1 MVRMRSRRRYLAA
14 LTLTLAGAAFAADLR
29 LPLRSRVEAFKG
41 SGVWQE
47 VRLDAALSIPQ
58 TAILICD
65 MWDKHWC
72 SGFYSDKQEIFD
84 AIAVR
89 ELDTFRAGIE
99 RAFTARQLIFSPRK
113 SLGRVLD
120 AYVDFLESRPHF
132 RELALGNHISE
143 STRESQSDPQTGP
156 GGILGDLLVR
166 KCGWKP
172 GKKLQL
178 RIRIAAE
185 AGDRVIAFAYRQE
198 SSEARQAV
206 LKELKEMLTAYLL
219 P

>member
-1 MVRMRSRRRYLAA
+1 MTVSANRRS
-14 LTLTLAGAAFAADLR
+14 
-29 LPLRSRVEAFKG
+29 PLQARSNKTVE
-41 SGVWQE
+41 E
-47 VRLDAALSIPQ
+47 ILDAASSLLGRIPFEQ
-58 TAILICD
+58 ITTSRIAEQAGISVGALYR
-65 MWDKHWC
+65 
-72 SGFYSDKQEIFD
+72 FYSDKQEIFD

-89 ELDTFRAGIE
+89 ELDAFRTEIE

-132 RELALGNHISE
+132 RELSLGSHISE
-143 STRESQSDPQTGP
+143 WTRESQSDPETGP
-156 GGILGDLLVR
+156 GGILGDLLVK

-178 RIRIAAE
+178 KIRIAAE
-185 AGDRVIAFAYRQE
+185 AGDRVIAFAYKQE
-198 SSEARQAV
+198 SPEARQAV
-206 LKELKEMLTAYLL
+206 LKELKDMLTRYLL

>member
-1 MVRMRSRRRYLAA
+1 MRIAFAFAETMTVPASRR
-14 LTLTLAGAAFAADLR
+14 T
-29 LPLRSRVEAFKG
+29 PLQARSNKTVE
-41 SGVWQE
+41 E
-47 VRLDAALSIPQ
+47 ILDAAASLLGHIPFEEITTSRVAQ
-58 TAILICD
+58 EAGISVGALYR
-65 MWDKHWC
+65 
-72 SGFYSDKQEIFD
+72 FYSDRQEIFD

-89 ELDTFRAGIE
+89 ELEAFRLEIE

-120 AYVDFLESRPHF
+120 AYVNFVESRPHF

-143 STRESQSDPQTGP
+143 WTRESQSDPQTGP

-172 GKKLQL
+172 GKRLQL
-178 RIRIAAE
+178 KIRVAAE
-185 AGDRVIAFAYRQE
+185 AGDRVIAFAYKQE
-198 SSEARQAV
+198 TIEARRAV
-206 LKELKEMLTAYLL
+206 LHELKEMLTRYLL